1 MTTQSQNH
9 NSEFVQRIGHLTRMV
24 RVSMQELGL
33 NREIEKAAQAIPDT
47 RDRLAYIAT
56 MTEQAANRVLNSIE
70 RISPLQKEIKT
81 SGQVLAERIAALLQE
96 KATQGTEEALLLGD
110 VQDYLSMVNSAVT
123 TTQAELQE
131 ITMAQDF
138 QDLTGQVVKK
148 MIEVIKEIEHQLVQV
163 LLESSAEA
171 TTSEGV
177 LQRLAESEWDDGKK
191 DSLLNG
197 PQIKPTEGDA
207 VTNQDQVDDLLSSMG
222 F

>member
-1 MTTQSQNH
+1 MTNQSQNH
-9 NSEFVQRIGHLTRMV
+9 NNEVIQRIGHLTRMV

-47 RDRLAYIAT
+47 RDRLAYIAN
-56 MTEQAANRVLNSIE
+56 MTEQAANRVLSAIE
-70 RISPLQKEIKT
+70 RVSPLQKEMKT
-81 SGQVLAERIAALLQE
+81 KGQVLAERIGAVLQE
-96 KATQGTEEALLLGD
+96 KATQGTEEALLLAD
-110 VQDYLSMVNSAVT
+110 VQQYLGLVNTSIT
-123 TTQAELQE
+123 STQEEMQE

-148 MIEVIKEIEHQLVQV
+148 MIEVVKEIEHQLVQV
-163 LLESSAEA
+163 LIESSMEA
-171 TTSEGV
+171 TTPDGV

>member
-1 MTTQSQNH
+1 MTTHSLNQN
-9 NSEFVQRIGHLTRMV
+9 NEVIQRIGHLTRMV

-56 MTEQAANRVLNSIE
+56 MTEQAANRVLSSIE
-70 RISPLQKEIKT
+70 RVTPLQKEMGTKAKALSDKLT
-81 SGQVLAERIAALLQE
+81 SRLSAVVPGS
-96 KATQGTEEALLLGD
+96 EEALLL
-110 VQDYLSMVNSAVT
+110 QEVNDFLGLASGSISA
-123 TTQAELQE
+123 TQKELLE

-148 MIEVIKEIEHQLVQV
+148 MIEVVKEIEHQLVQV
-163 LLESSAEA
+163 LLESSNE
-171 TTSEGV
+171 TSGENI
-177 LQRLAESEWDDGKK
+177 LKRLAESEWEDSKK
-191 DSLLNG
+191 DSSLMNG

-207 VTNQDQVDDLLSSMG
+207 VSGQDQVDDLLDSLG

>member
-1 MTTQSQNH
+1 MTNQSFNQN
-9 NSEFVQRIGHLTRMV
+9 NEVIQRIGHLTRMV

-56 MTEQAANRVLNSIE
+56 MTEQAANRVLSAIE
-70 RISPLQKEIKT
+70 RISPILKETDRK
-81 SGQVLAERIAALLQE
+81 GKDLAAKLLNRISALP
-96 KATQGTEEALLLGD
+96 AGSEEALLLKETYD
-110 VQDYLSMVNSAVT
+110 FLADSAPSISTVQKDL
-123 TTQAELQE
+123 LE

-148 MIEVIKEIEHQLVQV
+148 MIEVVKEIEHQLVQV
-163 LLESSAEA
+163 LLESSNE
-171 TTSEGV
+171 TSGENI
-177 LQRLAESEWDDGKK
+177 LKRLAESEWDDGKK
-191 DSLLNG
+191 DSLMNG

-207 VTNQDQVDDLLSSMG
+207 VSGQDQVDDLLDSLG

>member
-1 MTTQSQNH
+1 MTIHNQN
-9 NSEFVQRIGHLTRMV
+9 NEVIQRIGHLTRMV

-47 RDRLAYIAT
+47 RDRLAYIVS
-56 MTEQAANRVLNSIE
+56 MTEQAANRVLSCIE
-70 RISPLQKEIKT
+70 RVSPLQKDMKT
-81 SGQVLAERIAALLQE
+81 QGQALSDRIGALLAV
-96 KATQGTEEALLLGD
+96 KATQSTEEALLLAD
-110 VQDYLSMVNSAVT
+110 VKKYLGVVNTSIT
-123 TTQAELQE
+123 STQEEMQE

-148 MIEVIKEIEHQLVQV
+148 MIEVVKEIEHQLVQV
-163 LLESSAEA
+163 LMESSMEA

>member
-1 MTTQSQNH
+1 MTTHSSNQN
-9 NSEFVQRIGHLTRMV
+9 NEVIQRIGHLTRMV

-56 MTEQAANRVLNSIE
+56 MTEQAANRVLTCIE
-70 RISPLQKEIKT
+70 RIKPLLKGMDTRGKELSEKI
-81 SGQVLAERIAALLQE
+81 SQRLAELPADSPDALLLQE
-96 KATQGTEEALLLGD
+96 MN
-110 VQDYLSMVNSAVT
+110 VH
-123 TTQAELQE
+123 LQQSSVDISVIHKESLE

-148 MIEVIKEIEHQLVQV
+148 MIEVVKEIEHQLVQV
-163 LLESSAEA
+163 LLESSYE
-171 TTSEGV
+171 TSGESIIK
-177 LQRLAESEWDDGKK
+177 RLAESEWEDDKK

-197 PQIKPTEGDA
+197 PQIKPTEGEA
-207 VTNQDQVDDLLSSMG
+207 VTNQDQVDDLLDSLG

>member
-1 MTTQSQNH
+1 MTTHSLNQN
-9 NSEFVQRIGHLTRMV
+9 NEVIQRIGHLTRMV

-56 MTEQAANRVLNSIE
+56 MTEQAANRVLSCIE
-70 RISPLQKEIKT
+70 RITPLQKEMDSKGKALSEKLT
-81 SGQVLAERIAALLQE
+81 NRLSVLPA
-96 KATQGTEEALLLGD
+96 GSEEALLLQEMGEH
-110 VQDYLSMVNSAVT
+110 LSSSSAAIALT
-123 TTQAELQE
+123 HKDLLE

-148 MIEVIKEIEHQLVQV
+148 MIEVVKEIEHQLVQV
-163 LLESSAEA
+163 LLESTNE
-171 TTSEGV
+171 TSGENI
-177 LQRLAESEWDDGKK
+177 LKRLAESEWEDSKK
-191 DSLLNG
+191 DSLMNG

-207 VTNQDQVDDLLSSMG
+207 VTNQDQVDDLLDSLG

>member
-1 MTTQSQNH
+1 MTTHSLNQN
-9 NSEFVQRIGHLTRMV
+9 NEVIQRIGHLTRMV

-56 MTEQAANRVLNSIE
+56 MTEQAANRVLSCIE
-70 RISPLQKEIKT
+70 RITPLQKEMDSKGKAL
-81 SGQVLAERIAALLQE
+81 SEKLANRLSVLPA
-96 KATQGTEEALLLGD
+96 GSEEALLLQEMGEH
-110 VQDYLSMVNSAVT
+110 LSSSSAAIALT
-123 TTQAELQE
+123 HKDLLE

-148 MIEVIKEIEHQLVQV
+148 MIEVVKEIEHQLVQV
-163 LLESSAEA
+163 LLESTNE
-171 TTSEGV
+171 TSGENI
-177 LQRLAESEWDDGKK
+177 LKRLAESEWEDSKK
-191 DSLLNG
+191 DSLMNG

-207 VTNQDQVDDLLSSMG
+207 VTNQDQVDDLLDSLG

>member
-1 MTTQSQNH
+1 MTIQNQ
-9 NSEFVQRIGHLTRMV
+9 NNEVIQRIGHLTRMV

-47 RDRLAYIAT
+47 RDRLAYIVS
-56 MTEQAANRVLNSIE
+56 MTEQAANRVLSCIE
-70 RISPLQKEIKT
+70 RVSPLQKDMKT
-81 SGQVLAERIAALLQE
+81 KGQVLSDRITALLSE
-96 KATQGTEEALLLGD
+96 KATHGTEEALLLAD
-110 VQDYLSMVNSAVT
+110 VQQYLGVVNASIT
-123 TTQAELQE
+123 STQEEMQE

-148 MIEVIKEIEHQLVQV
+148 MIEVVKEIEHQLVQV
-163 LLESSAEA
+163 LMESSMEA

>member
-1 MTTQSQNH
+1 MTIHNQN
-9 NSEFVQRIGHLTRMV
+9 NEVIQRIGHLTRMV

-47 RDRLAYIAT
+47 RDRLAYIVS
-56 MTEQAANRVLNSIE
+56 MTEQAANRVLSCIE
-70 RISPLQKEIKT
+70 RVSPLQKDMKT
-81 SGQVLAERIAALLQE
+81 QGQALSDRIGALLAV
-96 KATQGTEEALLLGD
+96 KATQSTEEALLLAD
-110 VQDYLSMVNSAVT
+110 VKDYLGVVNTSIT
-123 TTQAELQE
+123 STQEEMQE

-148 MIEVIKEIEHQLVQV
+148 MIEVVKEIEHQLVQV
-163 LLESSAEA
+163 LMESSMEA

>member
-1 MTTQSQNH
+1 MTTHSSNQN
-9 NSEFVQRIGHLTRMV
+9 NEVIQRIGHLTRMV

-56 MTEQAANRVLNSIE
+56 MTEQAANRVLTCIE
-70 RISPLQKEIKT
+70 RIKPLLKGMDTRSKELSEKI
-81 SGQVLAERIAALLQE
+81 SQRLAELPSDSQDAILLQE
-96 KATQGTEEALLLGD
+96 MNAH
-110 VQDYLSMVNSAVT
+110 
-123 TTQAELQE
+123 LQQSTVDISVIHKESLE

-148 MIEVIKEIEHQLVQV
+148 MIEVVKEIEHQLVQV
-163 LLESSAEA
+163 LLESSYE
-171 TTSEGV
+171 TSGENI
-177 LQRLAESEWDDGKK
+177 LKRLAESEWEDDKK

-197 PQIKPTEGDA
+197 PQIKPTEGEA
-207 VTNQDQVDDLLSSMG
+207 VTNQDQVDDLLDSLG

>member
-1 MTTQSQNH
+1 MTIQNQ
-9 NSEFVQRIGHLTRMV
+9 NNEVINRIGHLTRMV

-47 RDRLAYIAT
+47 RDRLAYIVA
-56 MTEQAANRVLNSIE
+56 MTEQAANRVLSCIE
-70 RISPLQKEIKT
+70 RVSPLQKDMKT
-81 SGQVLAERIAALLQE
+81 KGQVLSDRIEALLAE
-96 KATQGTEEALLLGD
+96 KATQGTEEALLLAD
-110 VQDYLSMVNSAVT
+110 VKEYLGVVNTSIT
-123 TTQAELQE
+123 STQEEMQE

-148 MIEVIKEIEHQLVQV
+148 MIEVVKEIEHQLVQV
-163 LLESSAEA
+163 LMESSAEA

-207 VTNQDQVDDLLSSMG
+207 VTDQSQVDDLLSSMG

>member
-1 MTTQSQNH
+1 MTTHSLNQN
-9 NSEFVQRIGHLTRMV
+9 NEVIQRIGHLTRMV

-56 MTEQAANRVLNSIE
+56 MTEQAANRVLSCIE
-70 RISPLQKEIKT
+70 RITPLQKEMDSKGKAL
-81 SGQVLAERIAALLQE
+81 SEKLANRLSVLPA
-96 KATQGTEEALLLGD
+96 GSEEALLL
-110 VQDYLSMVNSAVT
+110 QEMSEHLSSSSAAIALT
-123 TTQAELQE
+123 HKDLLE

-148 MIEVIKEIEHQLVQV
+148 MIEVVKEIEHQLVQV
-163 LLESSAEA
+163 LLESTNE
-171 TTSEGV
+171 TSGENI
-177 LQRLAESEWDDGKK
+177 LKRLAESEWEDSKK
-191 DSLLNG
+191 DSLMNG

-207 VTNQDQVDDLLSSMG
+207 VTNQDQVDDLLDSLG